1 MTALLRQ
8 LSWLLMSWLLVGCMV
23 LILSTAA
30 HAAIPT
36 SQIGAEP
43 IKLESFP
50 IEYAVA
56 PRDAMSL
63 NEVRA
68 LTFTPYES
76 QLALGTEAKSVWV
89 RFRLEN
95 TASVP
100 RRLFIHFPEA
110 YHNRA
115 VGFYELR
122 DGLLSNKVK
131 IDLNNVTQHP
141 SMIREQAVYDT
152 TLAAGESATFYV
164 HSWSYSHQWFALNVY
179 DELHSRNA
187 LAGTMLDIALMV
199 GTLLALIIF
208 NFLLYF
214 SSRSIENVY
223 YALYLI
229 SGATWIAL
237 SYGLLGNMFGLFGD
251 IALQFHLSLMAMAA
265 FLIMFMIAIFDTK
278 RSFPTE
284 HKILSLLLAIIVADF
299 VYGIFDIVG
308 ALSYASTIAAIMI
321 VVTLSVGLS
330 IWRKGHPLAIY
341 FLLGHGFFFV
351 FNALAVLYY
360 KSILDFSYVTKH
372 GVGIGIM
379 LEALMLAFIVAYRI
393 KMLEQVK
400 ASQEQLRIEAQTDSL
415 TGLYNR
421 RYFHGRANELL
432 AKAKHQ
438 DVPLVVLAID
448 LDDFKQVNDAYG
460 HYVGDQ
466 VLVKLAE
473 LLRSSCRSHDVV
485 ARFGGEEF
493 VLLLYRTSLSSAEAI
508 AETLRRQVRELKLA
522 AEQDDLTV
530 TVSIGVSEVDLNV
543 SSIEL
548 ALHDAD
554 TALYQAKGNGRDRV
568 CVYGDAQDV
577 SLARESN

>member
-1 MTALLRQ
+1 MNASHRRLGLT
-8 LSWLLMSWLLVGCMV
+8 LLVSLC
-23 LILSTAA
+23 ILSLAA
-30 HAAIPT
+30 LTPAYSAIPT
-36 SQIGAEP
+36 SQISAEP
-43 IKLESFP
+43 VKLEQFP
-50 IEYAVA
+50 IEYTIA
-56 PRDAMSL
+56 PRTDMSL
-63 NEVRA
+63 SDVRH
-68 LTFTPYES
+68 LSFTPYES
-76 QLALGTEAKSVWV
+76 RLALGTEAKSVWV

-95 TASVP
+95 SSSVP

-122 DGLLSNKVK
+122 DGELARQVK
-131 IDLNNVTQHP
+131 INLNSASDHP
-141 SMIREQAVYDT
+141 AMVREQAVYDT
-152 TLAAGESATFYV
+152 TLAAGDSATFYV

-179 DELHSRNA
+179 DEEHSRDA

-199 GTLLALIIF
+199 GILLALIIF

-237 SYGLLGNMFGLFGD
+237 SYGLFGNMLGLFGD
-251 IALQFHLSLMAMAA
+251 IALQFHLSLMAMAS
-265 FLIMFMIAIFDTK
+265 FLILFMVAIFDTK

-284 HKILSLLLAIIVADF
+284 HKVLSLLLAIIILDF
-299 VYGIFDIVG
+299 IYGIFDIVG

-321 VVTLSVGLS
+321 VVTLSVGVS

-341 FLLGHGFFFV
+341 FLLGHSFFFI

-360 KSILDFSYVTKH
+360 KSILDFSYITKH

-400 ASQEQLRIEAQTDSL
+400 ASQEQLRIEAETDAL

-421 RYFHGRANELL
+421 RYFYRRANEMLE
-432 AKAKHQ
+432 KAKTQ
-438 DVPLVVLAID
+438 NVPMAVLAID

-460 HYVGDQ
+460 HQFGDK
-466 VLVKLAE
+466 VLVALAG
-473 LLRSSCRSHDVV
+473 LLNDSSRSYDVV

-493 VLLLYRTSLSSAEAI
+493 MVLLYRTSLNSAEAI
-508 AETLRRQVRELKLA
+508 AETIRSQVHTIDMSDTVA
-522 AEQDDLTV
+522 DDVKV
-530 TVSIGVSEVDLNV
+530 TVSIGVADVDLNV

-554 TALYQAKGNGRDRV
+554 TALYQAKGNGRDCV
-568 CVYGDAQDV
+568 CVYGEPKEVDLAQ
-577 SLARESN
+577 EPH

>member
-8 LSWLLMSWLLVGCMV
+8 LSWLLIGLTLLGVV
-23 LILSTAA
+23 APAL
-30 HAAIPT
+30 AAIPT
-36 SQIGAEP
+36 SEINAEP
-43 IKLESFP
+43 IKLQSFP

-56 PRDAMSL
+56 PRADMNL
-63 NEVRA
+63 NEARA
-68 LTFTPYES
+68 LQFTPYES
-76 QLALGTEAKSVWV
+76 KLALGTEAKSVWV
-89 RFRLEN
+89 RFRLVN
-95 TASVP
+95 TASVA
-100 RRLFIHFPEA
+100 RRIFIHFPEA

-115 VGFYELR
+115 VDFYELR
-122 DGLLSNKVK
+122 DGLLTQKVK
-131 IDLNNVTQHP
+131 VNLNSADEHP
-141 SMIREQAVYDT
+141 AMIREQAVFDT
-152 TLAAGESATFYV
+152 KLAAGASATFYV

-179 DELHSRNA
+179 DEQHSRDA

-199 GTLLALIIF
+199 GILLALIIF

-214 SSRSIENVY
+214 SSRSVENIY

-237 SYGLLGNMFGLFGD
+237 SYGLLGNMFELFGD

-265 FLIMFMIAIFDTK
+265 FLILFMTAIFDTK

-284 HKILSLLLAIIVADF
+284 HKILVALLAIILADF
-299 VYGIFDIVG
+299 VYGIFDIVA
-308 ALSYASTIAAIMI
+308 ALSYASSIAAIMI
-321 VVTLSVGLS
+321 VITLSVGLS
-330 IWRKGHPLAIY
+330 IWRKGHPLAVY
-341 FLLGHGFFFV
+341 FLLGHSFFFT

-421 RYFHGRANELL
+421 RYFYRRANELL
-432 AKAKHQ
+432 NKAKAQ
-438 DVPLVVLAID
+438 SMPMAILAVD

-460 HYVGDQ
+460 HQLGDQ
-466 VLVKLAE
+466 VLVDLAN
-473 LLRSSCRSHDVV
+473 LLRESCRSHDVV

-493 VLLLYRTSLSSAEAI
+493 VILLYRTSIESAQAI
-508 AETLRRQVRELKLA
+508 AETLRRQVRELKFSSTHA
-522 AEQDDLTV
+522 HDLIV
-530 TVSIGVSEVDLNV
+530 TVSIGVADVDLNV

-577 SLARESN
+577 SFASETN